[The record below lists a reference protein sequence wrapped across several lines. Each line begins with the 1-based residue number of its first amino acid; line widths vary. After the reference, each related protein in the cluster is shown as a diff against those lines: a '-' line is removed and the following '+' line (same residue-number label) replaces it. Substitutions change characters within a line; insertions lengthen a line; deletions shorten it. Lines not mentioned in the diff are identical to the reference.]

1 MPTSKTFVN
10 CDMPEQGEL
19 FEGNHIHVAVYSAP
33 APGAG
38 GHNEDCAGVFF
49 VSNKNSILV
58 VADGMG
64 GMPNGDQAS
73 ATVIRAFEHTLQAP
87 AGRDSYRE
95 EILNSIE
102 QANREIITLAAG
114 STLAAVEIN
123 DNVLRSYHVG
133 DTEILVTGQ
142 KGKIKHRTV
151 SHSPTGYGLEAGLLN
166 QQEALNHEER
176 HLLLNMVGSP
186 EMSVEISYP
195 LKLARYD
202 TVVLGSD
209 GLFDNLHID
218 EIVEIIRKRPL
229 QTVTNTLVSISRDRM
244 TRPSSSE
251 PSKPDDLTFIL
262 VRRTR

>member
-1 MPTSKTFVN
+1 MAANRTFIN
-10 CDMPEQGEL
+10 RDMAEQGEL
-19 FEGNHIHVAVYSAP
+19 FEGNQLQIAVYSSP
-33 APGAG
+33 CPGTTG
-38 GHNEDCAGVFF
+38 NNEDCAGAFF
-49 VSNKNSILV
+49 VGNKSSILV

-64 GMPNGDQAS
+64 GMPSGEQAS
-73 ATVIRAFEHTLQAP
+73 AEVVHAFGRSLHVTTVK
-87 AGRDSYRE
+87 DSYRE

-102 QANREIITLAAG
+102 HANEKIMALGAG

-142 KGKIKHRTV
+142 RGKIKLRTV
-151 SHSPTGYGLEAGLLN
+151 SHSPTGYGLEAGLLD

-176 HLLLNMVGSP
+176 HLLLNMVGST

-209 GLFDNLHID
+209 GLFDNLRVD
-218 EIVEIIRKRPL
+218 EIVDIIRRKPL
-229 QTVTNTLVSISRDRM
+229 PVVARTLASLSHERMGSQTT
-244 TRPSSSE
+244 E
-251 PSKPDDLTFIL
+251 QPSKPDDLTFIL
-262 VRRTR
+262 ARRLR

>member
-1 MPTSKTFVN
+1 MTVSKTFVN
-10 CDMPEQGEL
+10 RDMAEQAEL
-19 FEGNHIHVAVYSAP
+19 FEGNQLQIAVYTSP
-33 APGAG
+33 CPGASG
-38 GHNEDCAGVFF
+38 QNEDCAGSFF
-49 VSNKNSILV
+49 IGNKSSILV

-64 GMPNGDQAS
+64 GMPSGDLAS
-73 ATVIRAFEHTLQAP
+73 STIINAFDKSLSTATIK
-87 AGRDSYRE
+87 DSYRE
-95 EILNSIE
+95 EILNGIE
-102 QANREIITLAAG
+102 HANEKIMALGSG

-151 SHSPTGYGLEAGLLN
+151 SHSPTGYGLEAGLLD

-176 HLLLNMVGSP
+176 HLLLNMVGST

-209 GLFDNLHID
+209 GLFDNLRVD
-218 EIVEIIRKRPL
+218 EIVDIIRKKPL
-229 QTVTNTLVSISRDRM
+229 SVVAGTLASLSHERMASQTT
-244 TRPSSSE
+244 E
-251 PSKPDDLTFIL
+251 QPSKPDDLTFIL
-262 VRRTR
+262 ARRLR